1 MMSRPVKTYRS
12 TSSTSQGNNILP
24 FIGWTSGEGAD
35 MKVDNNF
42 LQKTWLAL
50 NSNPLLTE
58 DYLI

>member
-12 TSSTSQGNNILP
+12 TSSASQGNSILP

-35 MKVDNNF
+35 MKADSSF